1 MPDPGRRSGLTLIPV
16 MPRSAPRLE
25 RRAPDT
31 SAAVGSATF
40 GEDQVCS
47 GAGVPGGV
55 IRAVV
60 GSAGRVLIDRVK
72 RICECDRGG
81 RPRAAAAGRSRQAV
95 VGCGSRAAVR
105 RSVFMETRPCAG
117 QACANDPRR
126 VLRHEAGPTGDT
138 GGRAG
143 VPGLGRGV
151 GDGGL
156 PLCAAG
162 FRGAVDRVCRQRVD
176 PVAGR
181 LRRGAAERAY
191 DKGIWWMP
199 WH

>member
-25 RRAPDT
+25 RCAPGT

-55 IRAVV
+55 IRAVI

-95 VGCGSRAAVR
+95 VGCGCRSGRPEKCLHGNEAVR
-105 RSVFMETRPCAG
+105 GSS
-117 QACANDPRR
+117 
-126 VLRHEAGPTGDT
+126 L
-138 GGRAG
+138 
-143 VPGLGRGV
+143 
-151 GDGGL
+151 
-156 PLCAAG
+156 
-162 FRGAVDRVCRQRVD
+162 RQR
-176 PVAGR
+176 PAASVAA
-181 LRRGAAERAY
+181 RGWSDR
-191 DKGIWWMP
+191 
-199 WH
+199 